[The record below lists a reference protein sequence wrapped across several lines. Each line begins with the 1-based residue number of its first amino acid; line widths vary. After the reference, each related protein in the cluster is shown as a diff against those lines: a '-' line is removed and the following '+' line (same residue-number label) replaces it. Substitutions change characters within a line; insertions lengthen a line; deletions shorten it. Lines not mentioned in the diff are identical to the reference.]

1 MDVLCRRDL
10 SECVIECVGTV
21 NETVVPFTYVLRNL
35 TEPNWSFDSKNL
47 QSFLMVE
54 ENLAAKNKLA
64 KRKTIKVVYS
74 TIQKNSNRKIE
85 YKITAPMGYENNL
98 YPVLV
103 EM

>member
-1 MDVLCRRDL
+1 
-10 SECVIECVGTV
+10 
-21 NETVVPFTYVLRNL
+21 
-35 TEPNWSFDSKNL
+35 
-47 QSFLMVE
+47 MVE